1 MEPEVEALVDAEEL
15 PDVEAELER
24 ELEADVE
31 AEVEADVEIEVLPGS
46 TGLSTPKVCQ
56 APRTIVSWPSSVKL
70 RFCHSHRIRIR
81 SVLLGS
87 MALSVGLQ
95 ETSSALK
102 VYCFPVSRA

>member
-46 TGLSTPKVCQ
+46 TGLSIPAAKKEPKMS
-56 APRTIVSWPSSVKL
+56 VSVASSIKL
-70 RFCHSHRIRIR
+70 RFDHS
-81 SVLLGS
+81 
-87 MALSVGLQ
+87 
-95 ETSSALK
+95 
-102 VYCFPVSRA
+102 